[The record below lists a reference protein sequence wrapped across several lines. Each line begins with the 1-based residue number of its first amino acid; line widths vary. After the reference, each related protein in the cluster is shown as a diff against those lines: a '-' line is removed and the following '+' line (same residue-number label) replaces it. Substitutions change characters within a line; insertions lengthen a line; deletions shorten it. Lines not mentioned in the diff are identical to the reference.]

1 MRDRVN
7 RLNRQDK
14 HREDKPQFMNNTVD
28 KTTLNLSERASWENM
43 LNVRVEKQTCHALV
57 DKRCTP
63 FHNLRWAV
71 VKNSKETGEIR

>member
-28 KTTLNLSERASWENM
+28 KTTFNLSERASWENM
-43 LNVRVEKQTCHALV
+43 LNEGLKTKLV
-57 DKRCTP
+57 M
-63 FHNLRWAV
+63 H
-71 VKNSKETGEIR
+71 